1 MAKIDIT
8 KTELVWPGKY
18 NDDGTLKEAPRVSL
32 PFQVIETVNE
42 SRVTRESQKTKG
54 LTLFDVYEAQE
65 GDTFEEGWRNKLIW
79 GDNLLVMGSLLQ
91 KFAGRI
97 DLIYIDPPFAI
108 GADFTFAAPIGESGP
123 SFVREQSVIEEKAY
137 RDTWYEGTSS
147 YLDMIRDRLVLMR
160 DLLANDGTIYVH
172 CDSTVNYLLRSVMD
186 EVFGK
191 SNFRNEIVWRYG
203 KMSNTKNKF
212 PANHD
217 TILRYSKSDLFE
229 FNPIK
234 EEESEYK
241 KRFFRYLTDN
251 QVLYGT
257 VKTSRDRLIT
267 GRVSKVRRQLGR
279 ALYDDD
285 VLFDFNREFK
295 VQDDVFTK
303 ISIVKGNSREYLG
316 YPTQKPLAL
325 VERLIKASSNDDAL
339 IADLFCGSGTT
350 LAAAENLNRRWIGCD
365 LGRWSIHVTRKR
377 MLDIDNCKP
386 FELLNLGKYERQYW
400 QGMTFGTENDRT
412 ASERTLYEYLAFIL
426 KLYGAEPI
434 PGTTHLHGK
443 KGKAMVH
450 IGAVDT
456 PVTIDEINVAIDEC
470 TKLRQCELH
479 VLGWEWEMGLA
490 GPNADLGRG
499 GLMHDVAYQKGVKL
513 FLFQIPR
520 EVMEQ
525 HDTDDDAVR
534 FFELAYLKASI
545 KQLDGLTVEVTLDDF
560 VIPNTDLIPD
570 DVRNKIDKWS
580 DYIDYWAVDWDF
592 RNDTFM
598 QGWVTYRTRRD
609 RMLSLTSDSHT
620 YLQAGKY
627 RVLIKVIDIFGNDT
641 SQAFDVEVG

>member
-18 NDDGTLKEAPRVSL
+18 NDDGTINETPRVNL

-42 SRVTRESQKTKG
+42 SRVTRESQKSRG

-91 KFAGRI
+91 TFAGRI

-108 GADFTFAAPIGESGP
+108 GADFTYAAQIGESGP

-137 RDTWYEGTSS
+137 RDTWHEGTSS
-147 YLDMIRDRLVLMR
+147 YLNMIRDRLVLMR

-172 CDSTVNYLLRSVMD
+172 CDSTVNYLLRSIMD

-191 SNFRNEIVWRYG
+191 SNFRNEVIWRYG
-203 KMSNTKNKF
+203 KMSNTKKKF

-217 TILRYSKSDLFE
+217 TILRYSKSE
-229 FNPIK
+229 SYTFNPIK

-241 KRFFRYLTDN
+241 KRFVRYLTDN
-251 QVLYGT
+251 RVLYGT
-257 VKTSRDRLIT
+257 VKTSKDKLIT
-267 GRVSKVRRQLGR
+267 GRISKVRRQLGR
-279 ALYDDD
+279 ALKDED
-285 VLFDFNREFK
+285 VLFDFNSEFK
-295 VQDDVFTK
+295 VQDDVFTN
-303 ISIVKGNSREYLG
+303 ISIVKGNSRENLG

-325 VERLIKASSNDDAL
+325 VDRLIKASSNEGAL

-377 MLDIDNCKP
+377 LLEIDNCKP

-400 QGMTFGTENDRT
+400 QGVTFGAENNKT
-412 ASERTLYEYLAFIL
+412 ASERALYEYLAFIL
-426 KLYGAEPI
+426 KLYGAQPI
-434 PGTTHLHGK
+434 TGTAHVHGRTS
-443 KGKAMVH
+443 KAMVSV
-450 IGAVDT
+450 GAVDA
-456 PVTIDEINVAIDEC
+456 PVTIEEINDAIDEC
-470 TKLRQCELH
+470 VMLRQEVLH

-490 GPNADLGRG
+490 GPNTDVRSG
-499 GLMHDVAYQKGVKL
+499 GLMHDVAQQKGVRL

-525 HDTDDDAVR
+525 YEADHGAVR
-534 FFELAYLKASI
+534 FFELAYLKAAI
-545 KQLDGLTVEVTLDDF
+545 AQNGLTIEVTLEDF
-560 VIPNTDLIPD
+560 VIPNAELIPD
-570 DVRNKIDKWS
+570 DARNKIDRWS

-598 QGWVTYRTRRD
+598 QGWVTYRTRQART
-609 RMLSLTSDSHT
+609 LALTSDSHT
-620 YLQAGKY
+620 YPDAGRY

-641 SQAFDVEVG
+641 SQVFDVKVR